1 MVIFFFRKS
10 DKNKHIYVFQRIK
23 MTTWKKKISE
33 KKNKGRF
40 HWKKEKNKGEILHE
54 KENLKS
60 NEIDFTHKSSTCTGI
75 QKVSTVTIL
84 HS

>member
-1 MVIFFFRKS
+1 MFFRELKWQ
-10 DKNKHIYVFQRIK
+10 HG
-23 MTTWKKKISE
+23 KKISE

-60 NEIDFTHKSSTCTGI
+60 NEIDFTHKSSTS
-75 QKVSTVTIL
+75 QYSIL
-84 HS
+84 R

>member
-1 MVIFFFRKS
+1 MFFRELKWQ
-10 DKNKHIYVFQRIK
+10 HG
-23 MTTWKKKISE
+23 KKISE